1 MRWMA
6 WVISCANGWLDS
18 ERANSTSTLTP
29 KILPTL
35 DGSLRSMICGRED
48 LVKQTCIEKRT
59 ITMYAATE
67 VCVFDHCAN
76 CWVIPHEPTTEAIS
90 AYSDFRDII
99 HLCGVY
105 DIHLMGRI
113 SRGGG
118 ALCEIEESTRV
129 ARREQFTPYQC
140 NLSDPNPK
148 SPARPAV
155 A

>member
-29 KILPTL
+29 KILPTF
-35 DGSLRSMICGRED
+35 DGSLRSIICGRGD
-48 LVKQTCIEKRT
+48 LVGQTCIKNAYNY
-59 ITMYAATE
+59 YAATK

-99 HLCGVY
+99 NLCGVY
-105 DIHLMGRI
+105 DIHLMERI
-113 SRGGG
+113 SKRRRVHSSR
-118 ALCEIEESTRV
+118 STR
-129 ARREQFTPYQC
+129 AIYTLAPYQS
-140 NLSDPNPK
+140 NWSDPNPK